1 MAEWYAADVPE
12 IDELDKDRSPV
23 SGMDVFILS
32 KHDVILHERL
42 LT

>member
-1 MAEWYAADVPE
+1 MAKWYAADVPE
-12 IDELDKDRSPV
+12 IGGLDKNRSSV
-23 SGMDVFILS
+23 SRMDIFILS